1 MAIASMTGFGRSE
14 GTSDGL
20 SWVWEARSVNGRGL
34 DVRLRLPPGN
44 DAIEAMLREA
54 AAKRFVRGN
63 VSATLNIERQANGG
77 SVRLNEHVLAD
88 VLRAANRAAEITGGS
103 RPDTA
108 ALLSVKGV
116 LEQSDSAAESPDAR
130 ANRERTLI
138 AGFVLATEKLSEAR
152 RAEGAKLEAIVREHV
167 NEIERLAVSVRA
179 SPSRS
184 VEAIRGRI
192 RDQISRLVEA
202 SDTLDKDRLHQE
214 AILVATR
221 ADVEE
226 ELARLDA
233 HVAAAR
239 EILGEPGAVGRKL
252 DFLAQEF
259 NREANTLCS
268 KANAVDVTR
277 LGLALKTVIDQLREQ
292 VQNVE

>member
-1 MAIASMTGFGRSE
+1 MAITSMTGFGRSE
-14 GTSDGL
+14 GVCDGL
-20 SWVWEARSVNGRGL
+20 SWAWEARSVNGRGL

-44 DAIEAMLREA
+44 DAIEAAVRDA
-54 AAKRFVRGN
+54 ANKHITRGN
-63 VSATLNIERQANGG
+63 FSATLTIERQANGG
-77 SVRLNEHVLAD
+77 TMRLNEQVLAD
-88 VLRAANRAAEITGGS
+88 VLRAADRVAEITGGS

-108 ALLSVKGV
+108 ALLAIKGV
-116 LEQSDSAAESPDAR
+116 LEQSDNGLEDAEVR
-130 ANRERTLI
+130 ANRERVLT
-138 AGFVLATEKLSEAR
+138 AGFVTAIERLVEAR
-152 RAEGAKLEAIVREHV
+152 RAEGARLETILREQISD
-167 NEIERLAVSVRA
+167 IERHAASVRG

-184 VEAIRGRI
+184 VDAIRGRI
-192 RDQISRLVEA
+192 KDQISRLTDTSEA
-202 SDTLDKDRLHQE
+202 LDKDRLHQE
-214 AILVATR
+214 AILVASR

-239 EILGEPGAVGRKL
+239 EILSEPGAVGRKL

-268 KANAVDVTR
+268 KANAVDITR

>member
-1 MAIASMTGFGRSE
+1 MTIASMTGFGRSE
-14 GTSDGL
+14 GTGDGFV
-20 SWVWEARSVNGRGL
+20 WAWEARSVNGRGL
-34 DVRLRLPPGN
+34 DVRLKLPPGN
-44 DAIEAMLREA
+44 DAIEPALREA

-63 VSATLNIERQANGG
+63 VSATLTIDRLQSGG
-77 SVRLNEHVLAD
+77 NVRLNEGVLAD
-88 VLRAANRAAEITGGS
+88 VLKAASRVAELNGGA

-108 ALLSVKGV
+108 ALLAIKGV
-116 LEQSDSAAESPDAR
+116 LEQSEADESPQAR
-130 ANRERTLI
+130 AYR
-138 AGFVLATEKLSEAR
+138 EKLLISGFEAALDRLGEAR
-152 RAEGAKLEAIVREHV
+152 RAEGARLGAVIHDQIS
-167 NEIERLAVSVRA
+167 EIERLTAEVRA

-184 VEAIRGRI
+184 LDAIRARI
-192 RDQISRLVEA
+192 KDQVARIMDADSGFDA
-202 SDTLDKDRLHQE
+202 DRLHQE
-214 AILVATR
+214 AVLVATR

-226 ELARLDA
+226 ELARLTA
-233 HVAAAR
+233 HVAGAR
-239 EILGEPGAVGRKL
+239 EILAEPGAVGRKL